1 MALKTCHAQVSL
13 ANIFNW
19 DFVVNAPQCRIT
31 TVSLCFAG
39 LLHYGSWTS
48 RRGESQVAL
57 ILVILIRNVVSI
69 WGPFQSLFKAGF
81 GCNLSHIRHIPGI
94 SATCWAGPTRDE
106 LDLRAES
113 RRMVGCTALWKRF
126 WKMASMYVCFLK
138 QQLMKHD
145 WLVVSNIF

>member
-69 WGPFQSLFKAGF
+69 WGPLKNRYSKRVSVAT
-81 GCNLSHIRHIPGI
+81 
-94 SATCWAGPTRDE
+94 SATFLGSAQHAG
-106 LDLRAES
+106 LES

-126 WKMASMYVCFLK
+126 WKMASMEQCVFK

-145 WLVVSNIF
+145 WLVVSKSNIFDFP